1 MDQMLMAG
9 EARIAQAQHRVTSI
23 RHPFVLF
30 RKCYEAETFL
40 NAEDNPDIDSGSFS
54 LLRAEYRR
62 HPEDASPLVTAQ
74 RIVDR
79 CETICAKL
87 ASIEE
92 AADVFTSGMK
102 NASEN
107 DSSEWNALLEALTTS
122 LNSV

>member
-1 MDQMLMAG
+1 MDQVFLAG
-9 EARIAQAQHRVTSI
+9 EARIAQAQHRAVGT

-30 RKCYEAETFL
+30 RKCYEAERFL
-40 NAEDNPDIDSGSFS
+40 NVEDKPDINSGSFS
-54 LLRAEYRR
+54 LLRAECRR
-62 HPEDASPLVTAQ
+62 HPEDATPLVTAQ

-79 CETICAKL
+79 CETMCAKL

-92 AADVFTSGMK
+92 VADVFTSGLK
-102 NASEN
+102 NAS